1 VKPDDILIALQ
12 DLTERE
18 RIEFLPPAPDTRKP
32 SPCAPIEK
40 YLLDLKNG
48 AKPES
53 AAEDLFTALCKDV
66 LGFEPTRQ
74 VGVREGFVDF
84 ILPEPTGETVPLEL
98 KPLFK
103 RDGPDALW
111 RQDANPEH
119 HVTQV
124 KKYLTDHEY
133 LVLTDLRTAWFFSAR
148 DFFFDSKPFYH
159 QPFAGFLAQC
169 RETRSVLDAVRRLED
184 TAEKPELEKQ
194 FFEDLKIWFNEFD
207 KVKWSPPGPAAE
219 SIILLINKLIFART
233 IEDFGL
239 VPYRYTQDAY
249 AQHTRDWQAKGPH
262 RIVPKFLDQFEEFF
276 DDYYDTE
283 IFSARVWDR
292 LDKEPANL
300 QRFCDKLNFILGIN
314 TWDQTF
320 STRGIVHYNYR
331 RIDEDIFGKSYEMFL
346 AANRKDEGIYYT
358 PAGIT
363 GPMADSLVNSLAGKI
378 TDEICDAVGNQKCD
392 FQRAEK
398 LMAQLAEIRV
408 ADTACGSGGF
418 LIKALRSFWQQY
430 QRIDAACAWVQKIL
444 KPDNGEM
451 YLAEMPPNV
460 EAALAFR
467 RRQNFD
473 NRRIL
478 IAQILLRH
486 VFGVDKDPG
495 ALEVAKTNI
504 WKEAVK
510 LSPAD
515 YNYRLLKTDVV
526 KILPNLE
533 LNFHCADSLVDV
545 ELEKQTGWLAEY
557 HQAELKKL
565 SELRAAYIQNPMR
578 HESLDEALKLR
589 EKVRANFV
597 EHFQGEN
604 LPCEPGGLALHFWP
618 CWFEADGKPKQ
629 VGSSRCDDPARAERA
644 EVASLDAT
652 RTPQRGVPTNG
663 GRAQAPGFDGIIG
676 NPPWEGFKPIAKEF
690 VARLKAN
697 FSKYT
702 MAGTDFTPW
711 FEKKLKDEPD
721 FRARWDEYVDSYE
734 KFSEFF
740 GQRFKFQ
747 GGGDINLYKLFIE
760 GDLNLVRD
768 GGRLSLLV
776 PSGLQTDE
784 GCGPLRKLLLTENCF
799 EELTSF
805 ENRGYTVIESGREKT
820 KHIFP
825 DVDSRFKFGFFKVVK
840 GSASVPLADS
850 GVAPESSSN
859 KSKASGATPDAARG
873 TRALPMRIFDA
884 RFYLL
889 DPKDAFAPPIK
900 YSVEMI
906 RRFSPENFGIMEF
919 RSECDYELCAKIRG
933 EHPLLQSLGFRLSTE
948 LHMTNDNHFF
958 RKLAGKKPA
967 AGQMPLYEGKMI
979 HQFDAAYSPG
989 NYAIVEKEIREELLR
1004 KEIYRLAKLVRE
1016 VEPKKLEGK
1025 AVPEK
1030 REELET
1036 RLREI
1041 FKAKKFKLQY
1051 EFPRTVYREIGRTT
1065 DERTIIATEVP
1076 ADVCLNNK
1084 LPYAAPFNYELSD
1097 KGQLEQVELDASE
1110 TRSLLTLLNSL
1121 VLNFYLRSKI
1131 SATLNMFYMYEL
1143 PIPKL
1148 SALQKKKLAEFA
1160 GKLLKNPRDVKER
1173 AALEAFIARELYGLS
1188 LDDWRHLTGTFT
1200 FGGGDSKA
1208 ELDEIIRQSLALW
1221 KN

>member
-1 VKPDDILIALQ
+1 LSPRHDRRNLPASGKSKKTTANLTNAKPEPVNPPEILDALRE
-12 DLTERE
+12 LISRE
-18 RIEFLPPAPDTRKP
+18 RVDFLPLAPDSRP
-32 SPCAPIEK
+32 LSVYQPIAK

-66 LGFEPTRQ
+66 LGFQPTRQ
-74 VGVREGFVDF
+74 VGVMEGFVDF
-84 ILPEPTGETVPLEL
+84 MLPERMGEPLPLEL
-98 KPLFK
+98 KPLFQ

-111 RQDANPEH
+111 RADANPKN
-119 HVTQV
+119 HVAQV
-124 KKYLTDHEY
+124 KKYLRDHEY
-133 LVLTDLRTAWFFSAR
+133 LILTDLRTAWLYCAR
-148 DFFFDSKPFYH
+148 DFFFENKPFAEL
-159 QPFAGFLAQC
+159 PFIDFLKSC
-169 RETRSVLDAVRRLED
+169 RDTRSVLDTLRRVED
-184 TAEKPELEKQ
+184 TAEKPELEQQ

-207 KVKWSPPGPAAE
+207 KVKWTQPELAAE

-239 VPYRYTQDAY
+239 VPYRFTQDEY
-249 AQHTRDWQAKGPH
+249 VRQTQRWEAKGAH
-262 RIVPKFLDQFEEFF
+262 RIVPKFLDEFEDFF
-276 DDYYDTE
+276 DEYYDTE
-283 IFSARVWDR
+283 IFSARVWER
-292 LDKEPANL
+292 LDKDPANL
-300 QRFCDKLNFILGIN
+300 QRFCEKLNFVLGVN

-320 STRGIVHYNYR
+320 SRGIVHYNYR

-346 AANRKDEGIYYT
+346 ASNRKDEGIYYT

-363 GPMADSLVNSLAGKI
+363 GPMADSLVNSLAGRLV
-378 TDEICDAVGNQKCD
+378 DQICAAVGSQKCD
-392 FQRAEK
+392 FKQADQ

-418 LIKALRSFWQQY
+418 LIKVLRCFWQQY
-430 QRIDAACAWVQKIL
+430 QRIDAACSWMQRIL

-451 YLAEMPPNV
+451 FLAEMPPNV

-467 RRQNFD
+467 RQHNFD
-473 NRRIL
+473 TRRIL

-486 VFGVDKDPG
+486 IFGVDKDPG
-495 ALEVAKTNI
+495 AIEVAKTNI

-515 YNYRLLKTDVV
+515 YNYRELKTDVV

-545 ELEKQTGWLAEY
+545 ELEKSAKWLAEY

-565 SELRAAYIQNPMR
+565 AELRARYIANPML
-578 HESLDEALKLR
+578 HEPLDEALALR
-589 EKVRANFV
+589 EKVRAGFI

-604 LPCEPGGLALHFWP
+604 LPCEPGGFALHFWP
-618 CWFEADGKPKQ
+618 CWFNVDGKSKSCSGGVSPPDEKKKKLTAVTDTPLQ
-629 VGSSRCDDPARAERA
+629 PA
-644 EVASLDAT
+644 
-652 RTPQRGVPTNG
+652 
-663 GRAQAPGFDGIIG
+663 GFDGIIG

-690 VARLKAN
+690 VAKLKDN
-697 FSKYT
+697 FSKGT
-702 MAGTDFTPW
+702 MTGTDFTPW

-721 FRARWDEYVDSYE
+721 FRAKWDEYAASYE

-740 GQRFKFQ
+740 SRRYKSQ
-747 GGGDINLYKLFIE
+747 GGGDYNLYKLFIE
-760 GDLNLVRD
+760 GDLNLVRT

-784 GCGPLRKLLLTENCF
+784 GCGPLRKLMLAENCF

-805 ENRGYTVIESGREKT
+805 ENRGYTVIEKGQEKT

-840 GSASVPLADS
+840 GEK
-850 GVAPESSSN
+850 PEEDH
-859 KSKASGATPDAARG
+859 A
-873 TRALPMRIFDA
+873 FDA

-889 DPKDAFAPPIK
+889 DPKDAFAPPIR

-919 RSECDYELCAKIRG
+919 RSEKDYELCAKIRG
-933 EHPLLQSLGFRLSTE
+933 KHPLLQSLGFRLSTE

-958 RKLAGKKPA
+958 HKLAGKKPA

-979 HQFDAAYSPG
+979 HQFDAGYSPG
-989 NYAIVEKEIREELLR
+989 NYAVVEKEVREELLR
-1004 KEIYRLAKLVRE
+1004 KEIHRLTKLVRE
-1016 VEPKKLEGK
+1016 EEPKKLEDK

-1030 REELET
+1030 RDELDG

-1097 KGQLEQVELDASE
+1097 KGQLQQIELDVSE
-1110 TRSLLTLLNSL
+1110 TRSLLVLLNSL

-1143 PIPKL
+1143 PVPQL
-1148 SALQKKKLAEFA
+1148 TAAQKTKLADFA
-1160 GKLLKNPRDVKER
+1160 AKLLKNPRDVKER

-1188 LDDWRHLTGTFT
+1188 LDDWKHLTGTFT
-1200 FGGGDSKA
+1200 FGSGETKA
-1208 ELDEIIRQSLALW
+1208 ELDEIIRLSLMLW
-1221 KN
+1221 AKAD